1 MLLLKRKL
9 RAGKT
14 LSFVAYLLPVLLII
28 YSADAFIGISSHFST
43 FRLWVIISATIV
55 ALVFLLLAI
64 NELKPEH
71 LRNSELYNFIPI
83 LALPIFYFLM
93 ETGALMNIVIMLL
106 QGTGLVVL
114 IMFGV
119 LYASK
124 SQQPAILVTGVL
136 LILGAFIFQWFGQF
150 DELYIKNIVYTA
162 VGASTVFLAYSI
174 PTVFY
179 HQPGINS

>member
-1 MLLLKRKL
+1 M
-9 RAGKT
+9 
-14 LSFVAYLLPVLLII
+14 
-28 YSADAFIGISSHFST
+28 IST
-43 FRLWVIISATIV
+43 TIV
-55 ALVFLLLAI
+55 SLIFLLLAI
-64 NELKPEH
+64 NELKPD
-71 LRNSELYNFIPI
+71 LLKYSDLYNFIPL

-93 ETGALMNIVIMLL
+93 ETGALLNIVIMLL

-136 LILGAFIFQWFGQF
+136 FILGAFTFQWFGQF
-150 DELYIKNIVYTA
+150 DDLYIKNIVYSA
-162 VGASTVFLAYSI
+162 LGVSTVLLAYSI

-179 HQPGINS
+179 HQPGINSLDP